1 MSSLPLLLFAED
13 DEDDEDDAFLFRLA
27 LQKAGVLNPVGHV
40 TDGEDAINYLSG
52 AGSYADRTQHP
63 LACVLELI

>member
-27 LQKAGVLNPVGHV
+27 LQKAGVLNPV
-40 TDGEDAINYLSG
+40 SG